1 MANYPKNMSLKT
13 ATGKKTKFNLDK
25 QVVTTTDF
33 GIMKPIECF
42 PMVPGDEFNFEYSQF
57 TRLMP
62 MPVPTFGDIRSK
74 VRAFFVP
81 NRLLDPDWLP
91 FISNNTIGKVDGT
104 LSSPRIKFLNVVS
117 LVCMFTFT
125 HTGVMGTNDFA
136 TLVGSGQSEPSEP
149 WDFNVYYGTTDTFY
163 YYRFTPKGRRVYD
176 FLQSL
181 HIGFSLSTSSDISY
195 SNFLRYNNLGSISVQ
210 PLLAFVKLYLDWIVP
225 SRFVPNHPDQSYAIT
240 CDSTGFQN
248 NFIIVFN
255 QTSSAFFS
263 SANGARAERLR
274 TLFAPLYCFYENDYF
289 TSSWQSPYGD
299 EVERPY
305 QTVVDGFAYELQ
317 EAEPGMVANLGSGTT
332 PSLGLSVPSDSEP
345 KANVPYYGLL
355 ALGALQDMVNRGKL
369 SGSKVQDYLLA
380 TYGIKPSDAA
390 LNISTY
396 LGCHTDT
403 IKIGDVMAIAGTEQ
417 NALGQYGG
425 KGIGYSS
432 NSFKF
437 KAEEHGYFIVTHELA
452 VKPSYID
459 GMMPMFKQLDRLDF
473 FQPEF
478 DSLGCD
484 ALPIREFNCNFFES
498 GSVNVNSIF
507 GFVPRYARLKV
518 NHDVVSGDFRVKTL
532 NTGLESW
539 YLSRKFPTASGNLY
553 KQINE
558 QFCLSTTDSPL
569 QNLDYIFN
577 DSTNDADHFYMIFV
591 CRNTAYRPML
601 SLSDALL
608 NNEHNKLG
616 KFIERSTNGNV
627 Q

>member
-13 ATGKKTKFNLDK
+13 ATGKKNKFNLDK

-74 VRAFFVP
+74 VRGFFVP
-81 NRLLDPDWLP
+81 NRLLDPDWLS
-91 FISNNTIGKVDGT
+91 FISNNNVGGVDGT
-104 LSSPRIKFLNVVS
+104 LKTPSIKKISSLS
-117 LVCMFTFT
+117 LVMMFAVSNS
-125 HTGVMGTNDFA
+125 GSLASNDFA
-136 TLVGSGQSEPSEP
+136 TLAGSSSSTSITSP
-149 WDFNVYYGTTDTFY
+149 WDFVIYFKDTYYFFK
-163 YYRFTPKGRRVYD
+163 FTPKGRRVYD

-181 HIGFSLSTSSDISY
+181 HIGFQLPSVASSSFSSLARFVSLGKIS
-195 SNFLRYNNLGSISVQ
+195 IQ
-210 PLLAFVKLYLDWIVP
+210 PILAFVKLYLDWIVP
-225 SRFVPNHPDQSYAIT
+225 SRFVPNHPDQMYCIT
-240 CDSTGFQN
+240 CNATDFSNDFDFGISYTG
-248 NFIIVFN
+248 
-255 QTSSAFFS
+255 S
-263 SANGARAERLR
+263 SANGAKASRLR
-274 TLFAPLYCFYENDYF
+274 TIFEPFYCFYENDYF

-305 QTVVDGFAYELQ
+305 ATQVSGFDFDLQ
-317 EAEPGMVANLGSGTT
+317 QADKGEVYNTGGGGSPT
-332 PSLGLSVPSDSEP
+332 LGLGPHSGDPQSTAVSG
-345 KANVPYYGLL
+345 YYGLL

-369 SGSKVQDYLLA
+369 SGSKVQEYLLA

-403 IKIGDVMAIAGTEQ
+403 IKIGDVMALAGTEK
-417 NALGQYGG
+417 NALGQFGG

-432 NSFKF
+432 NVFRY

-452 VKPSYID
+452 VKPSYLD

-484 ALPIREFNCNFFES
+484 ALPIREFNCEFYES
-498 GSVNVNSIF
+498 PSSNVNSVF

-532 NTGLESW
+532 NSGLDSW
-539 YLSRKFPTASGNLY
+539 YLSRKFPIADANLF
-553 KQINE
+553 KQVNE

-577 DSTNDADHFYMIFV
+577 DSSNDADHFYMIFV

-616 KFIERSTNGNV
+616 KDIQRPTNGNV

>member
-13 ATGKKTKFNLDK
+13 ATGKKNKFNLDK

-74 VRAFFVP
+74 VRCFFVP

-91 FISNNTIGKVDGT
+91 FISNNNVGSVDGT
-104 LSSPRIKFLNVVS
+104 LKMPSIKKISLLS
-117 LVCMFTFT
+117 LVLMFCI
-125 HTGVMGTNDFA
+125 GPAGSVQSNDFA
-136 TLVGSGQSEPSEP
+136 ILQGSGTSTTLDKP
-149 WDFNVYYGTTDTFY
+149 WDFVISVSTKYYFY
-163 YYRFTPKGRRVYD
+163 KFTPKGRRVYD

-181 HIGFSLSTSSDISY
+181 HIGFALPEFASEQYSTLNKYIH
-195 SNFLRYNNLGSISVQ
+195 LGNISVQ

-225 SRFVPNHPDQSYAIT
+225 SRFVPNHPDQSFAIT
-240 CDSTGFQN
+240 CN
-248 NFIIVFN
+248 
-255 QTSSAFFS
+255 SSDFANYFDLGSSFS
-263 SANGARAERLR
+263 GNSAQGAKANRLR
-274 TLFAPLYCFYENDYF
+274 TIFEPLYCFYENDYF

-299 EVERPY
+299 EVDRPF
-305 QTVVDGFAYELQ
+305 QTIVGGFNKDLSDFGDGVVGA
-317 EAEPGMVANLGSGTT
+317 AGSGST
-332 PSLGLSVPSDSEP
+332 PSLGFELNGDGSGFG
-345 KANVPYYGLL
+345 YYGLL

-369 SGSKVQDYLLA
+369 SGSKVQEYLLA

-403 IKIGDVMAIAGTEQ
+403 IKIGDVMALAGTEK
-417 NALGQYGG
+417 NALGQFGG

-432 NSFKF
+432 NGFKYN
-437 KAEEHGYFIVTHELA
+437 AEEHGYFIVTHELS

-484 ALPIREFNCNFFES
+484 ALPIREFNCNFYETAQS
-498 GSVNVNSIF
+498 NTSSVF
-507 GFVPRYARLKV
+507 GFVPRYANLKV

-532 NTGLESW
+532 NSGLDSW
-539 YLSRKFPTASGNLY
+539 YLSRKFPISDANLF
-553 KQINE
+553 KSINE

-616 KFIERSTNGNV
+616 KDIQRPTNGNV

>member
-13 ATGKKTKFNLDK
+13 ATGKKNKFNLDK

-42 PMVPGDEFNFEYSQF
+42 PMVPGDEFNFQYSQF

-74 VRAFFVP
+74 VRGFFVP
-81 NRLLDPDWLP
+81 NRLLDPDWLS
-91 FISNNTIGKVDGT
+91 FISNNNIGSVDGT
-104 LSSPRIKFLNVVS
+104 LKSPGIKKISSLSIVLMFAVS
-117 LVCMFTFT
+117 NSGSL
-125 HTGVMGTNDFA
+125 GSNDFA
-136 TLVGSGQSEPSEP
+136 TLAGSSSSTSISSP
-149 WDFNVYYGTTDTFY
+149 WDFVLYYNTTY
-163 YYRFTPKGRRVYD
+163 YFFKFTPKGRRVYD

-181 HIGFSLSTSSDISY
+181 HIGLEFPSVASSTLSSLSRFVY
-195 SNFLRYNNLGSISVQ
+195 LGTISVQ

-225 SRFVPNHPDQSYAIT
+225 SRFVPNHADQMYGISCNATDFSNVFDIGT
-240 CDSTGFQN
+240 SFTG
-248 NFIIVFN
+248 
-255 QTSSAFFS
+255 S
-263 SANGARAERLR
+263 SANGVKASRLR
-274 TLFAPLYCFYENDYF
+274 TLFEPFYCFYENDYF

-305 QTVVDGFAYELQ
+305 ETNVGGFSLDLT
-317 EAEPGMVANLGSGTT
+317 EPGNGEVSSAGGGSTPTLGIPSTDGATATT
-332 PSLGLSVPSDSEP
+332 G
-345 KANVPYYGLL
+345 YFGLL

-369 SGSKVQDYLLA
+369 AGSKVQDYLLA

-403 IKIGDVMAIAGTEQ
+403 IKIGDVMATAGTEQ
-417 NALGQYGG
+417 NALGQFGG

-432 NSFKF
+432 NSFKY

-484 ALPIREFNCNFFES
+484 SLAIREFNSTFYES
-498 GSVNVNSIF
+498 SSVNVNSIF

-532 NTGLESW
+532 NAGLDSW
-539 YLSRKFPTASGNLY
+539 YLSRKFPISSGNLY
-553 KQINE
+553 KSINE

-591 CRNTAYRPML
+591 CRNTAFRPML

-616 KFIERSTNGNV
+616 NYIDRPTNGNV

>member
-13 ATGKKTKFNLDK
+13 ATGKKNKFNLDK

-42 PMVPGDEFNFEYSQF
+42 PMVPGDEFNFQYSQF

-74 VRAFFVP
+74 VRGFFVP

-91 FISNNTIGKVDGT
+91 FISNNTVGRPDGT
-104 LSSPRIKFLNVVS
+104 LGSPFIKKISVLS
-117 LVCMFTFT
+117 LVLLFCQNNGGTF
-125 HTGVMGTNDFA
+125 GTNDFA
-136 TLVGSGQSEPSEP
+136 TSVGNSSSPSFSTP
-149 WDFNVYYGTTDTFY
+149 WDFVIFYNTKYYFY
-163 YYRFTPKGRRVYD
+163 KFTPKGRRVYD

-181 HIGFSLSTSSDISY
+181 HIGFSLPDQASETYSTI
-195 SNFLRYNNLGSISVQ
+195 NRFIALGNISVQ
-210 PLLAFVKLYLDWIVP
+210 PILAFVKLYLDWIVP
-225 SRFVPNHPDQSYAIT
+225 SRFVPNHADQSFALT
-240 CDSTGFQN
+240 CDSTDFTNYFDLGSTF
-248 NFIIVFN
+248 
-255 QTSSAFFS
+255 SGSAS
-263 SANGARAERLR
+263 QGQKVSRLR
-274 TLFAPLYCFYENDYF
+274 TLFSPLYCFYENDYF
-289 TSSWQSPYGD
+289 TSSWHSPYGD
-299 EVERPY
+299 EVDRPFETSVSGLDY
-305 QTVVDGFAYELQ
+305 NYYDSNDGTASVKG
-317 EAEPGMVANLGSGTT
+317 PDGT
-332 PSLGLSVPSDSEP
+332 PSLGLPDSGGNT
-345 KANVPYYGLL
+345 AFATQFGLL

-369 SGSKVQDYLLA
+369 AGSKVQDYLLA

-403 IKIGDVMAIAGTEQ
+403 IKIGDVMAVAGTEQ
-417 NALGQYGG
+417 NALGQFGG

-437 KAEEHGYFIVTHELA
+437 RAEEHGYFIVTHELA

-484 ALPIREFNCNFFES
+484 ALAIREFNCNFYES
-498 GSVNVNSIF
+498 GSVNVNSVF

-518 NHDVVSGDFRVKTL
+518 NQDVVSGDFRVKSL

-539 YLSRKFPTASGNLY
+539 YLSRKFPTSSGNLY
-553 KQINE
+553 KEINE

-591 CRNTAYRPML
+591 CRNTAFRPML

-616 KFIERSTNGNV
+616 KDIQRPTNGNV

>member
-13 ATGKKTKFNLDK
+13 ATGKKNKFNLDK

-42 PMVPGDEFNFEYSQF
+42 PMVPGDEFNFNYSQF

-74 VRAFFVP
+74 VRGFFVP
-81 NRLLDPDWLP
+81 NRLLDPEWLA
-91 FISNNTIGKVDGT
+91 FISNNTVGRPDGT
-104 LSSPRIKFLNVVS
+104 LGSPSIKKISVLS
-117 LVCMFTFT
+117 LVLLFCQGDGGSFG
-125 HTGVMGTNDFA
+125 HNDFA
-136 TLVGSGQSEPSEP
+136 VVQGSSTTPSFTAKP
-149 WDFNVYYGTTDTFY
+149 WDFVVFYNTKYYFY
-163 YYRFTPKGRRVYD
+163 KFTPKGRRVYD

-181 HIGFSLSTSSDISY
+181 HIGFSLPDQASETYSTLSRFIS
-195 SNFLRYNNLGSISVQ
+195 LGNISVQ
-210 PLLAFVKLYLDWIVP
+210 PILAFVKLYLDWIVP
-225 SRFVPNHPDQSYAIT
+225 SRYVPNHADQSFALT
-240 CDSTGFQN
+240 CDSTDFTNYFDLGSTF
-248 NFIIVFN
+248 
-255 QTSSAFFS
+255 SGSAS
-263 SANGARAERLR
+263 QGQKVSRLR
-274 TLFAPLYCFYENDYF
+274 TLFSPLYCFYENDYF
-289 TSSWQSPYGD
+289 TSSWKSPYGD

-305 QTVVDGFAYELQ
+305 ATSVSGFDRNIV
-317 EAEPGMVANLGSGTT
+317 EPGKGEVHVESPEGTPTLGLGTT
-332 PSLGLSVPSDSEP
+332 GSDIALVSQ
-345 KANVPYYGLL
+345 YGLL

-369 SGSKVQDYLLA
+369 AGSKVQDYLLA

-403 IKIGDVMAIAGTEQ
+403 IKIGDVMATAGTAQ
-417 NALGQYGG
+417 NALGQFGG

-432 NSFKF
+432 NSFKY
-437 KAEEHGYFIVTHELA
+437 KAEEHGYFIVTHELS

-484 ALPIREFNCNFFES
+484 ALAIREFNCNFYES
-498 GSVNVNSIF
+498 ASVGVNSVF

-518 NHDVVSGDFRVKTL
+518 NQDVVSGDFRVKTL

-539 YLSRKFPTASGNLY
+539 YLSRKFPTSSGSLY
-553 KQINE
+553 KEINE

-591 CRNTAYRPML
+591 CRNTAFRPML

-616 KFIERSTNGNV
+616 KDIQRPTNGNV

>member
-13 ATGKKTKFNLDK
+13 ATGKKNKFNLDK

-42 PMVPGDEFNFEYSQF
+42 PMVPGDEFNFFYSQF

-74 VRAFFVP
+74 VRGFFVP
-81 NRLLDPDWLP
+81 NRLLDPDWLS
-91 FISNNTIGKVDGT
+91 FISNNTVGGADGTLKTPSIKKISLLSLAAIFCLKVDG
-104 LSSPRIKFLNVVS
+104 SYGS
-117 LVCMFTFT
+117 
-125 HTGVMGTNDFA
+125 NDFA
-136 TLVGSGQSEPSEP
+136 VLQDRLTNPNTTTKP
-149 WDFNVYYGTTDTFY
+149 WDFVVFYNTSFY
-163 YYRFTPKGRRVYD
+163 YFKFTPKGRRVYD

-181 HIGFSLSTSSDISY
+181 HIGFALSDVVNESYASLNRVIY
-195 SNFLRYNNLGSISVQ
+195 LGNISVQ
-210 PLLAFVKLYLDWIVP
+210 PILAFIKLYLDWIVP
-225 SRFVPNHPDQSYAIT
+225 SRFVPNHADQSFALT
-240 CDSTGFQN
+240 CNSTDFTNYFDVGN
-248 NFIIVFN
+248 RISG
-255 QTSSAFFS
+255 TSEQGLKV
-263 SANGARAERLR
+263 NRLR
-274 TLFAPLYCFYENDYF
+274 SLLEPLYCFYENDYF

-299 EVERPY
+299 EVDRPY
-305 QTVVDGFAYELQ
+305 STSVGGFDENLS
-317 EAEPGMVANLGSGTT
+317 EPAIGSVQ
-332 PSLGLSVPSDSEP
+332 SLGGGGTPTLAIGNSD
-345 KANVPYYGLL
+345 NVSSNFGYYGLL

-403 IKIGDVMAIAGTEQ
+403 IKIGDVMALAGTEQ
-417 NALGQYGG
+417 NSLGQFGG

-432 NSFKF
+432 NGFRY
-437 KAEEHGYFIVTHELA
+437 KAEEHGYFIVTHELS

-484 ALPIREFNCNFFES
+484 ALPIREFNCNFIETGTS
-498 GSVNVNSIF
+498 NTDTVF

-518 NHDVVSGDFRVKTL
+518 NHDVVSGDFRVRSL
-532 NTGLESW
+532 NAGLDSW
-539 YLSRKFPTASGNLY
+539 YLSRKFPSSDANLF
-553 KQINE
+553 KEINE

-616 KFIERSTNGNV
+616 KDIQRPTNGNV

>member
-13 ATGKKTKFNLDK
+13 ATGKKNKFNLDK

-74 VRAFFVP
+74 VRGFFVP
-81 NRLLDPDWLP
+81 NRLLDPNWLP
-91 FISNNTIGKVDGT
+91 FISNNMVGSTDST
-104 LSSPRIKFLNVVS
+104 LKTPQIKRLNALSIV
-117 LVCMFTFT
+117 LMFAMD
-125 HTGVMGTNDFA
+125 HTGKLASNDFA
-136 TLVGSGQSEPSEP
+136 TLVGSGASAPSSP
-149 WDFNVYYGTTDTFY
+149 WDFVISYVPETTYY

-181 HIGFSLSTSSDISY
+181 HIGFTLPTYDDSLY
-195 SNFLRYNNLGSISVQ
+195 SNLVKYERIGFISAF
-210 PLLAFVKLYLDWIVP
+210 PLLAFVKFYLDWIVP
-225 SRFVPNHPDQSYAIT
+225 SRFVPNHTEQQFAVS
-240 CDSTGFQN
+240 CDRTDFDNQYFIPYSST
-248 NFIIVFN
+248 
-255 QTSSAFFS
+255 TSVLLSV
-263 SANGARAERLR
+263 ANGSRAERLR
-274 TLFAPLYCFYENDYF
+274 DVFSPLYCFYENDYF

-299 EVERPY
+299 EVERATNT
-305 QTVVDGFAYELQ
+305 TVGGFDYELSTPNMGSVLNSG
-317 EAEPGMVANLGSGTT
+317 EGATPALGIDNNSFG
-332 PSLGLSVPSDSEP
+332 
-345 KANVPYYGLL
+345 YYGLL

-369 SGSKVQDYLLA
+369 AGSKVQDYLLA

-403 IKIGDVMAIAGTEQ
+403 IKIGDVMSTAGTEK
-417 NALGQYGG
+417 NALGQFGG

-432 NSFKF
+432 NSFKY
-437 KAEEHGYFIVTHELA
+437 KAEEHGYFIVTHELS

-459 GMMPMFKQLDRLDF
+459 GMMPMFKQLDRLDY

-484 ALPIREFNCNFFES
+484 ALPIREFNCDFYE
-498 GSVNVNSIF
+498 GVNVNVNNVF

-518 NHDVVSGDFRVKTL
+518 NHDVVSGDFRVKSL
-532 NTGLESW
+532 NSGLDSW
-539 YLSRKFPTASGNLY
+539 YLSRKFPPANSSLY
-553 KQINE
+553 RLINE

-591 CRNTAYRPML
+591 CRNTAFRPML

-616 KFIERSTNGNV
+616 KDIQRPTNGNV

>member
-1 MANYPKNMSLKT
+1 MTSLR
-13 ATGKKTKFNLDK
+13 GS
-25 QVVTTTDF
+25 
-33 GIMKPIECF
+33 
-42 PMVPGDEFNFEYSQF
+42 EYDS
-57 TRLMP
+57 
-62 MPVPTFGDIRSK
+62 VY
-74 VRAFFVP
+74 
-81 NRLLDPDWLP
+81 
-91 FISNNTIGKVDGT
+91 
-104 LSSPRIKFLNVVS
+104 SS
-117 LVCMFTFT
+117 
-125 HTGVMGTNDFA
+125 
-136 TLVGSGQSEPSEP
+136 
-149 WDFNVYYGTTDTFY
+149 YGTTAEDFSVLYHTQCNH
-163 YYRFTPKGRRVYD
+163 D
-176 FLQSL
+176 WFLQYLIYSPYKKHSDEDHAFSTFNPSQVFL
-181 HIGFSLSTSSDISY
+181 DAAASVFFDPYINSLSEYTSVSG
-195 SNFLRYNNLGSISVQ
+195 FNNDMSIADSGSVSV
-210 PLLAFVKLYLDWIVP
+210 
-225 SRFVPNHPDQSYAIT
+225 
-240 CDSTGFQN
+240 
-248 NFIIVFN
+248 
-255 QTSSAFFS
+255 SS
-263 SANGARAERLR
+263 
-274 TLFAPLYCFYENDYF
+274 P
-289 TSSWQSPYGD
+289 
-299 EVERPY
+299 
-305 QTVVDGFAYELQ
+305 
-317 EAEPGMVANLGSGTT
+317 SGT
-332 PSLGLSVPSDSEP
+332 PSYGGSDTSDTDPSQSQIG
-345 KANVPYYGLL
+345 YYGLL

-396 LGCHTDT
+396 LGCHVDT
-403 IKIGDVMAIAGTEQ
+403 IKIGDVMSMAGTEK
-417 NALGQYGG
+417 NSLGQFGG

-432 NSFKF
+432 NSFKY

-484 ALPIREFNCNFFES
+484 ALPIRDFNCNFFES
-498 GSVNVNSIF
+498 ASVNINSVF

-539 YLSRKFPTASGNLY
+539 YLSRKFPTSSGNLY

-616 KFIERSTNGNV
+616 KDIQRPTNGNV

>member
-13 ATGKKTKFNLDK
+13 ATGKKNKFNLDK

-42 PMVPGDEFNFEYSQF
+42 PMVPGDEFNFQYSQF

-74 VRAFFVP
+74 VRGFFVP
-81 NRLLDPDWLP
+81 NRLLDPNWLP
-91 FISNNTIGKVDGT
+91 FISNNMVGSTDGT
-104 LSSPRIKFLNVVS
+104 LKSPLMKKLNALSIV
-117 LVCMFTFT
+117 LMFAMD
-125 HTGVMGTNDFA
+125 HTGKLASNDFA
-136 TLVGSGQSEPSEP
+136 SLVGSGGSAPSSP
-149 WDFNVYYGTTDTFY
+149 WDFVLSYVPETTYY

-181 HIGFSLSTSSDISY
+181 HIGIILPTSEDSVY
-195 SNFLRYNNLGSISVQ
+195 SNLIKYENIGYISVG

-225 SRFVPNHPDQSYAIT
+225 SRFVQNHAEQSFSLS
-240 CDSTGFQN
+240 CDSIEFTNQY
-248 NFIIVFN
+248 FITYSSN
-255 QTSSAFFS
+255 TSTLLSV
-263 SANGARAERLR
+263 ANGSRAERLR
-274 TLFAPLYCFYENDYF
+274 DVFSPLYCFYENDYF

-305 QTVVDGFAYELQ
+305 MTSVDGFDYSQTEPTPGRVENESDGNTPAFGLQ
-317 EAEPGMVANLGSGTT
+317 NNT
-332 PSLGLSVPSDSEP
+332 SVG
-345 KANVPYYGLL
+345 YYGLL

-403 IKIGDVMAIAGTEQ
+403 IKIGDVMATAGTEQ
-417 NALGQYGG
+417 NSLGQFGG

-484 ALPIREFNCNFFES
+484 ALSIREFNCNFYES
-498 GSVNVNSIF
+498 VSVNLNSIF

-539 YLSRKFPTASGNLY
+539 YLSRKFPTSSGNLY

-591 CRNTAYRPML
+591 CRNTAFRPML

-616 KFIERSTNGNV
+616 KDIQRPTNGNV

>member
-13 ATGKKTKFNLDK
+13 ATGKKNKFNLDK

-74 VRAFFVP
+74 VRGFFVP
-81 NRLLDPDWLP
+81 NRLLDPNWLN
-91 FISNNTIGKVDGT
+91 FISNNMIGGVDAT
-104 LSSPRIKFLNVVS
+104 LKTPSIKKISVLS
-117 LVCMFTFT
+117 LVTMFTY
-125 HTGVMGTNDFA
+125 
-136 TLVGSGQSEPSEP
+136 GSGGPGSNRFAEQSASTQP
-149 WDFNVYYGTTDTFY
+149 WDFVVKSGGSPFY
-163 YYRFTPKGRRVYD
+163 YKFTPMGRRVYD

-181 HIGFSLSTSSDISY
+181 HIGFQLSSDGLTGYTEIGDFSK
-195 SNFLRYNNLGSISVQ
+195 LGYISVH
-210 PLLAFVKLYLDWIVP
+210 PFLAFVKLYLDWIVP
-225 SRFVPNHPDQSYAIT
+225 SRFVPNHADQSFAIT
-240 CDSTGFQN
+240 CDFTE
-248 NFIIVFN
+248 
-255 QTSSAFFS
+255 FS
-263 SANGARAERLR
+263 NYFDQGVSLGAQATTKADRLR
-274 TLFAPLYCFYENDYF
+274 DLFSPLYCFYENDYF

-299 EVERPY
+299 EVQRPY
-305 QTVVDGFAYELQ
+305 QTSVPGFDRNI
-317 EAEPGMVANLGSGTT
+317 AEPGNGEVLVESPSGTPT
-332 PSLGLSVPSDSEP
+332 LGINTSGGDTALASQF
-345 KANVPYYGLL
+345 GLL

-369 SGSKVQDYLLA
+369 AGSKLQDYLLA

-403 IKIGDVMAIAGTEQ
+403 IKIGDVMAVAGTDK
-417 NALGQYGG
+417 NALGQFGG

-432 NSFKF
+432 NTFKY
-437 KAEEHGYFIVTHELA
+437 KADEHGYFIVTHELA

-484 ALPIREFNCNFFES
+484 ALPIREFNCYFHDDGQTS
-498 GSVNVNSIF
+498 VNSIF

-518 NHDVVSGDFRVKTL
+518 NHDVVSGDFRVRSL
-532 NTGLESW
+532 NQGLDSW
-539 YLSRKFPTASGNLY
+539 YLSRKFPQSDSTLY

-591 CRNTAYRPML
+591 CRNTAFRPML

-616 KFIERSTNGNV
+616 KDIQRPTNGNV

>member
-13 ATGKKTKFNLDK
+13 ATGKKNKFNLDK

-42 PMVPGDEFNFEYSQF
+42 PMVPGDEFNFFYSQF

-74 VRAFFVP
+74 VRGFFVP
-81 NRLLDPDWLP
+81 NRLLDPDWLS
-91 FISNNTIGKVDGT
+91 FISNNTVGGVDGT
-104 LSSPRIKFLNVVS
+104 LKTPSIKKISTLS
-117 LVCMFTFT
+117 LVLMFCI
-125 HTGVMGTNDFA
+125 GNSGSVQSNDFA
-136 TLVGSGQSEPSEP
+136 VLQGSGTSTTLDKP
-149 WDFNVYYGTTDTFY
+149 WDFVIFVGTNYYFY
-163 YYRFTPKGRRVYD
+163 KFTPKGRRVYD

-181 HIGFSLSTSSDISY
+181 HIGFALPDTASQQYSTLNRFTY
-195 SNFLRYNNLGSISVQ
+195 LGYISVQ

-225 SRFVPNHPDQSYAIT
+225 SRFVPNHSDQSFSIT
-240 CDSTGFQN
+240 CN
-248 NFIIVFN
+248 
-255 QTSSAFFS
+255 SSEFANYFDLGSSFS
-263 SANGARAERLR
+263 GNSAQGAKASRLR
-274 TLFAPLYCFYENDYF
+274 TLFEPLYCFYENDYF

-305 QTVVDGFAYELQ
+305 GTDVSGFARDLVDASAGHVENIGNGATPTLGISNSDDSVN
-317 EAEPGMVANLGSGTT
+317 AVAS
-332 PSLGLSVPSDSEP
+332 S
-345 KANVPYYGLL
+345 YYGLL

-369 SGSKVQDYLLA
+369 AGSKVQDYLLA
-380 TYGIKPSDAA
+380 TYGIKPSDSA
-390 LNISTY
+390 LNLSTY

-403 IKIGDVMAIAGTEQ
+403 IKIGDVMALAGTEQ
-417 NALGQYGG
+417 NSLGQFGG

-432 NSFKF
+432 NGFKY

-498 GSVNVNSIF
+498 SNSNTGSIF

-518 NHDVVSGDFRVKTL
+518 NHDVVSGDFRVRSL
-532 NTGLESW
+532 NSGLDSW
-539 YLSRKFPTASGNLY
+539 YLSRKFPTTEANLF
-553 KQINE
+553 KSVNE

-616 KFIERSTNGNV
+616 KDIQRPTNGNV

>member
-13 ATGKKTKFNLDK
+13 ATGKKNKFNLDK

-42 PMVPGDEFNFEYSQF
+42 PMVPGDEFNFQYSQF

-74 VRAFFVP
+74 VRGFFVP

-91 FISNNTIGKVDGT
+91 FISNNTVGGVDGT
-104 LSSPRIKFLNVVS
+104 LKTPSIKKISALS
-117 LVCMFTFT
+117 LVLMFCVATN
-125 HTGVMGTNDFA
+125 GSLASNDFA
-136 TLVGSGQSEPSEP
+136 SISEVSAP
-149 WDFNVYYGTTDTFY
+149 WDFVVYYSTTSSFY
-163 YYRFTPKGRRVYD
+163 YYKFTPKGRRVYD

-181 HIGFSLSTSSDISY
+181 HIGFSLPDIASPQLATLNRF
-195 SNFLRYNNLGSISVQ
+195 SFLGNISIQ
-210 PLLAFVKLYLDWIVP
+210 PILAFVKLYLDWIVP

-240 CDSTGFQN
+240 CNSTDFTN
-248 NFIIVFN
+248 NFDFGSSFT
-255 QTSSAFFS
+255 TSSAS
-263 SANGARAERLR
+263 GAKANRLR
-274 TLFAPLYCFYENDYF
+274 TLLEPLYCFYENDYF

-305 QTVVDGFAYELQ
+305 NTSISGFNTD
-317 EAEPGMVANLGSGTT
+317 MSISDSGSVSVESPSAT
-332 PSLGLSVPSDSEP
+332 PSYGGSDVSLTDPSQSQIS
-345 KANVPYYGLL
+345 YYGLL

-369 SGSKVQDYLLA
+369 SGSKVQDYLFA

-403 IKIGDVMAIAGTEQ
+403 IKIGDVMALAGTEQ
-417 NALGQYGG
+417 NSLGQFGG

-432 NSFKF
+432 NGFSY
-437 KAEEHGYFIVTHELA
+437 KAEEHGYFIVTHELS

-484 ALPIREFNCNFFES
+484 ALPIREFNCNFIETGTS
-498 GSVNVNSIF
+498 NTDTIF

-518 NHDVVSGDFRVKTL
+518 NHDVVSGDFRVRSL
-532 NTGLESW
+532 NAGLDSW
-539 YLSRKFPTASGNLY
+539 YLSRKFPSSDANLF
-553 KQINE
+553 KEINE

-591 CRNTAYRPML
+591 CRNTAFRPML

-616 KFIERSTNGNV
+616 KDIQRPTNGNV